1 MAFRPRDIADRLAA
15 RRRTKAPDG
24 FVRETFSLP
33 REEARGKAR
42 DFLKKYPKEAYMTEV
57 ERWHELPGDAIEFT
71 MRRLRTAD

>member
-1 MAFRPRDIADRLAA
+1 MASRPRDLADRMAGQ
-15 RRRTKAPDG
+15 RKKAPDG

-57 ERWHELPGDAIEFT
+57 ERWRELPSGAIEFT
-71 MRRLRTAD
+71 MRRLASAD